1 MQPVIQLFCALAAV
15 GLGALAPTTNI
26 SGTASAQEYPQRPV
40 TLIIPVAAGTG
51 ADVIARVLAE
61 RLSERWGQQV
71 VIINR
76 PGAAGAIA
84 AQAAASAAP
93 DGYTLYMAVSS
104 AFIVIPETKV
114 KWPVDLATDFVPIGW
129 ISDQPMI
136 IAVAPSLGVTTL
148 SEFIDLAKRKPD
160 DILFG
165 AARLSVPHLTGAL
178 LNDRAG
184 IKMRYIPTVG
194 AAKVMQDIM
203 NGNLNVVTDS
213 VPGIRGAIQNG
224 TVKALAFTGESRLAN
239 YPDLPLASETLP
251 NFHVRGW
258 FVLMAPAK
266 NSGGDRQAG
275 EGRSPGDAGAARVAR
290 ALRADGNISAPD
302 VVGGGSP
309 VVDRGGKEP
318 LASHR
323 ASDRSGLIMD
333 HPIVIIGGGIS
344 GLALAL
350 SLHEAGIRCRI
361 FEAAPAFRRLGVG
374 INMQPY
380 GVCELAGLGLLPA
393 LRAHSVEPCE
403 MNYYNRFGQLVFSEP
418 RGRSAG
424 YGWPQLSL
432 HRGDLHDVLVAEVTK
447 RLGPDAL
454 TLDHQCTG
462 VEQDEAGVTVYFA
475 DFEGARADFAAWARG
490 DRV

>member
-15 GLGALAPTTNI
+15 SLGALAPTTNI

-40 TLIIPVAAGTG
+40 TLIIPVAADTG

-160 DILFG
+160 DILYG

-184 IKMRYIPTVG
+184 IKMRV
-194 AAKVMQDIM
+194 QS
-203 NGNLNVVTDS
+203 DS
-213 VPGIRGAIQNG
+213 GRRQGHAG
-224 TVKALAFTGESRLAN
+224 HHEWKLER
-239 YPDLPLASETLP
+239 
-251 NFHVRGW
+251 
-258 FVLMAPAK
+258 
-266 NSGGDRQAG
+266 GDRQHSGHPRVPFRTA
-275 EGRSPGDAGAARVAR
+275 RSKPWRSLEKA
-290 ALRADGNISAPD
+290 
-302 VVGGGSP
+302 GSP
-309 VVDRGGKEP
+309 TTQICR
-318 LASHR
+318 LLR
-323 ASDRSGLIMD
+323 RRC
-333 HPIVIIGGGIS
+333 PIFKS
-344 GLALAL
+344 K
-350 SLHEAGIRCRI
+350 AGSC
-361 FEAAPAFRRLGVG
+361 
-374 INMQPY
+374 
-380 GVCELAGLGLLPA
+380 
-393 LRAHSVEPCE
+393 
-403 MNYYNRFGQLVFSEP
+403 
-418 RGRSAG
+418 
-424 YGWPQLSL
+424 
-432 HRGDLHDVLVAEVTK
+432 
-447 RLGPDAL
+447 
-454 TLDHQCTG
+454 
-462 VEQDEAGVTVYFA
+462 
-475 DFEGARADFAAWARG
+475 
-490 DRV
+490 